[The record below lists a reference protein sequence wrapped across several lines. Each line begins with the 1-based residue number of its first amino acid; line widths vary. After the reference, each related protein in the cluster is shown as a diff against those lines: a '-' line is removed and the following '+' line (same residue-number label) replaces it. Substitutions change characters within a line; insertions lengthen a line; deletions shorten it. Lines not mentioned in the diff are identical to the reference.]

1 MSAQT
6 SYDRLMDPRIHGSL
20 NDLNDNEIQSGVAEE
35 ALPVGIAVKRG
46 TDKESQLLKATATD
60 FLGVAVRDLHREGVL
75 NTGSLDYKVEE
86 NVSVLRSGRINLTC
100 PSGCTAGDP
109 VNYVDATGVI
119 DAGAAAAGETQVG
132 GAEWE
137 TTTAAGEVGIVRFKG
152 EVTLTAGS

>member
-1 MSAQT
+1 MSAQLT
-6 SYDRLMDPRIHGSL
+6 YSRNTDSRIHGSL
-20 NDLNDNEIQSGVAEE
+20 NDLNDNEIQSGVAEA

-46 TDKESQLLKATATD
+46 TDKEAELLLATATN
-60 FLGVAVRDLHREGVL
+60 FLGVAIRDLHREGAI
-75 NTGSLDYKVEE
+75 NTGSLNYAIGE

-100 PSGCTAGDP
+100 AAGCTAGDP

-119 DAGAAAAGETQVG
+119 DAGVAGVGETQIG

-137 TTTAAGEVGIVRFKG
+137 TTTVAGQVGIVRFKG